1 MNSPTKMT
9 SEEYKRVHREIFAHP
24 KEREGFSHSDV
35 VGLHSTER
43 AKIIDELLCKVEDG
57 SEIHV
62 EPLLWILGEDK
73 VQFLESRNDSLDR
86 IAHGKVFIPLVLLE
100 TTRDKQYLKQCMN
113 ATISADP
120 EWGGR
125 RSAIFRMYKASD
137 GSDDF
142 KDGCHYLVLNDKDPF
157 MKERALRALL
167 DALQIKTKEVDV
179 PWPYIQILS
188 DSKGA
193 IARTTSKAL
202 LRNLYTPRSAPPFL

>member
-1 MNSPTKMT
+1 MN
-9 SEEYKRVHREIFAHP
+9 SEEYKRVHKEIIAHP
-24 KEREGFSHSDV
+24 KEREGFSLSDV
-35 VGLHSTER
+35 ASLCNAER
-43 AKIIDELLCKVEDG
+43 AEIIEELLCKVEDG
-57 SEIHV
+57 SEIHI

-73 VQFLESRNDSLDR
+73 VKFLESRNDGLDR

-142 KDGCHYLVLNDKDPF
+142 KDCCHYLVSNDKDPF
-157 MKERALRALL
+157 MRERALRALL
-167 DALQIKTKEVDV
+167 DAFHIGTEEVDV
-179 PWPYIQILS
+179 PWPYRQILS
-188 DSKGA
+188 SSKGTVA
-193 IARTTSKAL
+193 SSISKVL
-202 LRNLYTPRSAPPFL
+202 LKNLYTPRSAPPFL